1 MFSTST
7 IAHKIVVVVLLAS
20 SLALC
25 TLTLAFLAFDSVSSH
40 ALLQNRLATL
50 ADVVGQNSTAA
61 ISFNDSTAAREV
73 LDALRAE
80 TPIAAGCLYDLSGRL
95 FAWYQREEQPQ
106 FCPATLAGI
115 SPDGQHSTVIRSI
128 LRHNEAVGTIF
139 LSSDLREVEK
149 RRKSL
154 LMLAGGLLVVAIL
167 VGTVSGSLLQ
177 RRISQPVTELV
188 CAMKEV
194 EANHDF
200 TARVAVE
207 GSDDIAQLGIG
218 FNTMLSELEQRD
230 LAKRYAEAKLQYQAM
245 YDELTGLP
253 NRRLLSDRLSHTLA
267 SAARAHHI
275 AALLYI
281 DLDGF
286 KLVNDS
292 LGHAVG
298 DLLLSQVATRLQGR
312 VRAADTLARLGGDEF
327 VVVLAQLNHKDE
339 AALVAEKL
347 LEAITLPFVIEEQK
361 ITISAS
367 IGISIF
373 PETASD
379 ADGLLQQADSAM
391 YAAKR
396 NGKNGVMYYTPE
408 IGISVRERMQ
418 LETQLRGAIGRGEIS
433 VHYQPEFDMTS
444 QRLIRYE
451 ALARWNHPTLGAISP
466 VKFIPIAEES
476 GIIVTLGAYIME
488 LACAEAAAWQNIAPY
503 PIQVAV
509 NVSSV
514 QLSRENFVQEVLD
527 VLQRTGLKPQLLQLE
542 VTESVMVSGAA
553 RSAETIKRFRDLGIG
568 VAIDDFGTG
577 YSCLSYLPRL
587 SFDSLKIERSFVHDL
602 GVQPETR
609 AMVSA
614 LIGLAHNFGMRVIV
628 EGVEKP
634 EQLEMLQKL
643 GGDEVQG
650 FLLGRP
656 TPDPKAHLETV
667 LNAPPREPE
676 IHHSSIDSSLM

>member
-1 MFSTST
+1 MRKFRTGT

-20 SLALC
+20 SLALF
-25 TLTLAFLAFDSVSSH
+25 TLTGAFLIFDRISSRSQ
-40 ALLQNRLATL
+40 LQSRLATL
-50 ADVVGQNSTAA
+50 AGVVGQNSTAA
-61 ISFNDSTAAREV
+61 IIFNDNTAAREM
-73 LDALRAE
+73 LDALQAE
-80 TPIAAGCLYDLSGRL
+80 PPIVVGCLYDLSGRL

-115 SPDGQHSTVIRSI
+115 SSDRRHSTVVRPV

-139 LSSDLREVEK
+139 LSSDLHDLEK
-149 RRKSL
+149 REKNLLLLAAGLL
-154 LMLAGGLLVVAIL
+154 LMAIT

-177 RRISQPVTELV
+177 RRISHPITDLV
-188 CAMKEV
+188 RAMKDV

-200 TARVAVE
+200 TARVKAG
-207 GSDDIAQLGIG
+207 GSDDIAQLGTG

-230 LAKRYAEAKLQYQAM
+230 VEKKSAEAKLQYQAL

-253 NRRLLSDRLSHTLA
+253 NRRLLADRLSQTLSQA
-267 SAARAHHI
+267 TREHHI

-292 LGHAVG
+292 LGHAIG
-298 DLLLSQVATRLQGR
+298 DLLLGQVSERLRAR

-327 VVVLAQLNHKDE
+327 VVVLGNLNEKSE
-339 AALVAEKL
+339 AALVAQQL
-347 LEAITLPFVIEEQK
+347 LQAITLPFVIEGQK

-367 IGISIF
+367 IGISVF

-379 ADGLLQQADSAM
+379 AEGLLQQADSAM

-396 NGKNGVMYYTPE
+396 SGKNGIQYYTPE
-408 IGISVRERMQ
+408 LGITVRERMQ
-418 LETQLRGAIGRGEIS
+418 LETQLRGAIARGEIA
-433 VHYQPEFDMTS
+433 VHYQPEFDMIS
-444 QRLIRYE
+444 QRLVRFE
-451 ALARWNHPTLGAISP
+451 ALARWNHPTLGSISP
-466 VKFIPIAEES
+466 TKFIPIAEES
-476 GIIVTLGAYIME
+476 GVIVTLGAYIME
-488 LACAEAAAWQNIAPY
+488 RACAEAKSWQDTAPY

-509 NVSSV
+509 NISSV

-527 VLQRTGLKPQLLQLE
+527 VLHRTGLKPTLLQLE
-542 VTESVMVSGAA
+542 VTESVMVSGVA
-553 RSAETIKRFRDLGIG
+553 RTAETIKQFRELGIG

-577 YSCLSYLPRL
+577 YSSLSYLPRL

-628 EGVEKP
+628 EGVETA
-634 EQLEMLQKL
+634 EQLALLQKL

-650 FLLGRP
+650 YLLGRP
-656 TPDPKAHLETV
+656 TP
-667 LNAPPREPE
+667 EPMTQLAALVNQPMSATE
-676 IHHSSIDSSLM
+676 PSEIDSTLM

>member
-1 MFSTST
+1 MRTFSAST

-25 TLTLAFLAFDSVSSH
+25 TLTLAFLIFDNVSSH
-40 ALLQNRLATL
+40 ALLQSRLTTL

-73 LDALRAE
+73 LEALQAE
-80 TPIAAGCLYDLSGRL
+80 PPIVAGCLYDLSGRL
-95 FAWYQREEQPQ
+95 FASYQRRSQ
-106 FCPATLAGI
+106 FCASTLAGI
-115 SPDGQHSTVIRSI
+115 SSDRHYSRVVRPV
-128 LRHNEAVGTIF
+128 LRRREAVGTIF
-139 LSSDLREVEK
+139 LLSDLRDLEK
-149 RRKSL
+149 REKNL
-154 LMLAGGLLVVAIL
+154 LLLAGGLLLIGIT

-177 RRISQPVTELV
+177 RKISHPITELAR
-188 CAMKEV
+188 AMKEV

-200 TARVAVE
+200 TARVTAE
-207 GSDDIAQLGIG
+207 GSGDIAQLGNG

-230 LAKRYAEAKLQYQAM
+230 QARKTAEAKLQYQAL

-253 NRRLLSDRLSHTLA
+253 NRRLLADRLSQTLS
-267 SAARAHHI
+267 SAARARHTV
-275 AALLYI
+275 ALLYI

-292 LGHAVG
+292 LGHAIG
-298 DLLLSQVATRLQGR
+298 DLLLGQVAERLRVR
-312 VRAADTLARLGGDEF
+312 VRASDTLARLGGDEF
-327 VVVLAQLNHKDE
+327 VVVLAQLNDKEE
-339 AALVAEKL
+339 AAMVAEQL
-347 LEAITLPFVIEEQK
+347 LQALTLPFMIDEQK

-373 PETASD
+373 PESANN
-379 ADGLLQQADSAM
+379 ADSLLQQADSAM

-396 NGKNGVMYYTPE
+396 NGKNGIMYYTAE
-408 IGISVRERMQ
+408 IGVTMRERMQ
-418 LETQLRGAIGRGEIS
+418 LETQLRGAIGRGEIT
-433 VHYQPEFDMTS
+433 VHYQPEFDMMS
-444 QRLIRYE
+444 HRLVRYE
-451 ALARWNHPTLGAISP
+451 ALARWNHPTLGSISP
-466 VKFIPIAEES
+466 VKFIPIAEEN

-488 LACAEAAAWQNIAPY
+488 LACAEAAAWQSVAPY

-509 NVSSV
+509 NISSV
-514 QLSRENFVQEVLD
+514 QLCRENFVQEVLE
-527 VLQRTGLKPQLLQLE
+527 VLQRTGLKPSLLQLE

-553 RSAETIKRFRDLGIG
+553 RSAETIKHFRDLGIG
-568 VAIDDFGTG
+568 VAIDDSSTG

-587 SFDSLKIERSFVHDL
+587 SFDSLKIERSFVQDL

-628 EGVEKP
+628 EGVEKH
-634 EQLEMLQKL
+634 EQLELLQKL

-656 TPDPKAHLETV
+656 TPDPMAHLQDL
-667 LNAPPREPE
+667 LNGQRMERK
-676 IHHSSIDSSLM
+676 IDSGSIDSASM

>member
-1 MFSTST
+1 MFSAST

-25 TLTLAFLAFDSVSSH
+25 TLTLAFLVFDGVSSR
-40 ALLQNRLATL
+40 ALSQNRLATL

-61 ISFNDSTAAREV
+61 IIFNDSTAAREV
-73 LDALRAE
+73 LEALRAE
-80 TPIAAGCLYDLSGRL
+80 PHIAVGCLYDLSGSL
-95 FAWYQREEQPQ
+95 FASYERDEQPQ
-106 FCPATLAGI
+106 SCPQALSQL
-115 SPDGQHSTVIRSI
+115 SPEGKHSIVVRSI
-128 LRHNEAVGTIF
+128 VRHNEAVGTIF
-139 LSSDLREVEK
+139 LSSDLRDVER
-149 RRKSL
+149 RRKHL
-154 LMLAGGLLVVAIL
+154 LMLAGGLLCVAIA
-167 VGTVSGSLLQ
+167 VGTISGSLLQ
-177 RRISQPVTELV
+177 RKISQPITDLV
-188 CAMKEV
+188 HAMKEV

-200 TARVAVE
+200 TARVAVQ
-207 GSDDIAQLGIG
+207 GIDDIAQLGTG

-230 LAKRYAEAKLQYQAM
+230 LAEKNAEAKLQYQAL

-253 NRRLLSDRLSHTLA
+253 NRRLLADRLSHTLA
-267 SAARAHHI
+267 TARRAGHI

-298 DLLLSQVATRLQGR
+298 DLLLSQVSTRLQGR
-312 VRAADTLARLGGDEF
+312 VRASDTLARLGGDEF
-327 VVVLAQLNHKDE
+327 VVVLAQLSNKEE

-347 LEAITLPFVIEEQK
+347 LEAITLPFVIEDQK

-367 IGISIF
+367 IGISVF

-379 ADGLLQQADSAM
+379 ADSLLQQADSAM

-396 NGKNGVMYYTPE
+396 NGKNGLLYYTPE
-408 IGISVRERMQ
+408 IGTTVRERMQ
-418 LETQLRGAIGRGEIS
+418 LETQLRGAIGRDEIS
-433 VHYQPEFDMTS
+433 VHYQPEFDINS

-451 ALARWNHPTLGAISP
+451 ALARWNHPTLGAIAP
-466 VKFIPIAEES
+466 MKFIPIAEES

-488 LACAEAAAWQNIAPY
+488 RACAEAASWQKVAPY

-509 NVSSV
+509 NISSV

-527 VLQRTGLKPQLLQLE
+527 VLQRTGLKPSLLQLE
-542 VTESVMVSGAA
+542 VTESVMVGGAA
-553 RSAETIKRFRDLGIG
+553 RSAETIKRFRELGIG

-602 GVQPETR
+602 GIQPETH

-628 EGVEKP
+628 EGVERHD
-634 EQLEMLQKL
+634 QLEMLQHL

-650 FLLGRP
+650 FLLGYP
-656 TPDPKAHLETV
+656 TPEPMAHLQTL
-667 LNAPPREPE
+667 LNARSIEREIDP
-676 IHHSSIDSSLM
+676 SQDSSLI

>member
-1 MFSTST
+1 MRMFSART

-25 TLTLAFLAFDSVSSH
+25 TLTLAFLVFDSVSSR
-40 ALLQNRLATL
+40 ALLQNRLSTL

-61 ISFNDSTAAREV
+61 IIFNDPTAAHEV
-73 LDALRAE
+73 LNALRAE
-80 TPIAAGCLYDLSGRL
+80 PPVETACLYDLSGRL
-95 FAWYQREEQPQ
+95 FASYQRQSQLCAP
-106 FCPATLAGI
+106 TLAGVA
-115 SPDGQHSTVIRSI
+115 SDDSRHSTAVRTV
-128 LRHNEAVGTIF
+128 LHRNEAAGTIF
-139 LSSDLREVEK
+139 LSSDLSNLKKREK
-149 RRKSL
+149 NL
-154 LMLAGGLLVVAIL
+154 LLLAGGLLLIGIT
-167 VGTVSGSLLQ
+167 VGTVSGSVLQ
-177 RRISQPVTELV
+177 RRISEPVTEL
-188 CAMKEV
+188 ARTMKEV

-200 TARVAVE
+200 TARVTVQ
-207 GSDDIAQLGIG
+207 GSDDIAQLGTG

-230 LAKRYAEAKLQYQAM
+230 LATKSAEAKLQYQVL

-253 NRRLLSDRLSHTLA
+253 NRRLLADRLSQTLA
-267 SAARAHHI
+267 AAKRACHV
-275 AALLYI
+275 AAVLYI

-292 LGHAVG
+292 LGHAIG
-298 DLLLSQVATRLQGR
+298 DLLLCGVSTRLRER
-312 VRAADTLARLGGDEF
+312 VRKADTLARLGGDEF
-327 VVVLAQLNHKDE
+327 VVILGQLKSKEE
-339 AALVAEKL
+339 AALVAGKL
-347 LEAITLPFVIEEQK
+347 LEAIALPFVIEEQK
-361 ITISAS
+361 ITIGAS
-367 IGISIF
+367 IGISFF
-373 PETASD
+373 PEAASD
-379 ADGLLQQADSAM
+379 AASLLQQADSAM

-408 IGISVRERMQ
+408 IGVSLRERMQ
-418 LETQLRGAIGRGEIS
+418 LETQLRGAIGRDEIS
-433 VHYQPEFDMTS
+433 VHYQPEFDILS
-444 QRLIRYE
+444 HRLIRYE
-451 ALARWNHPTLGAISP
+451 ALARWNHPTLGSISP

-476 GIIVTLGAYIME
+476 GVIVALGAYIME
-488 LACAEAAAWQNIAPY
+488 RACADAAEWQKIAPH

-509 NVSSV
+509 NISSV

-527 VLQRTGLKPQLLQLE
+527 VLDRTGLPPRLLQLE

-553 RSAETIKRFRDLGIG
+553 QSAETIKRFRELGIS

-634 EQLEMLQKL
+634 EQLEMLRKL

-650 FLLGRP
+650 YLFGHP
-656 TPDPKAHLETV
+656 TPNPMTHLDSVVNRYRQMDTEW
-667 LNAPPREPE
+667 
-676 IHHSSIDSSLM
+676 SSIDS

>member
-1 MFSTST
+1 MRMFSANT
-7 IAHKIVVVVLLAS
+7 IARKIVVVVLLAS

-25 TLTLAFLAFDSVSSH
+25 TLTLAFLVFDSVSSH

-73 LDALRAE
+73 LQALSAE
-80 TPIAAGCLYDLSGRL
+80 PPIVAGCLYDQTGRL
-95 FAWYQREEQPQ
+95 FASYQREGQPQ
-106 FCPATLAGI
+106 FCPAALSRVA
-115 SPDGQHSTVIRSI
+115 PDEQHSIVVRSI
-128 LRHNEAVGTIF
+128 LRHKEAVGTIF
-139 LSSDLREVEK
+139 LSSDLSGVER
-149 RRKSL
+149 RRKKL
-154 LMLAGGLLVVAIL
+154 LMLAGGLLCFAIT

-177 RRISQPVTELV
+177 RKISQPITDLV
-188 CAMKEV
+188 QAMKEV

-200 TARVAVE
+200 TARVAVQ
-207 GSDDIAQLGIG
+207 GVDDIAQLGTG

-230 LAKRYAEAKLQYQAM
+230 LAKNNAEAKLQYQAL

-253 NRRLLSDRLSHTLA
+253 NRRLLADRLSHTLA
-267 SAARAHHI
+267 TARRAQHI

-298 DLLLSQVATRLQGR
+298 DLLLSQVSIRLQSR

-327 VVVLAQLNHKDE
+327 VVVLAHLRGNEE
-339 AALVAEKL
+339 AAMVAEKL
-347 LEAITLPFVIEEQK
+347 LEALTLPFMIEGQK

-373 PETASD
+373 PETATD

-418 LETQLRGAIGRGEIS
+418 LETQLRGAIGRGEIT
-433 VHYQPEFDMTS
+433 VHYQPEYDMTS

-466 VKFIPIAEES
+466 VKFIPVAEES

-488 LACAEAAAWQNIAPY
+488 RACADAASWQKVAPH
-503 PIQVAV
+503 PIQVAI
-509 NVSSV
+509 NISSV
-514 QLSRENFVQEVLD
+514 QLSRENFVQEVID
-527 VLQRTGLKPQLLQLE
+527 VLHRTGLQVQPA
-542 VTESVMVSGAA
+542 AA
-553 RSAETIKRFRDLGIG
+553 RSHRVRDDQRRGPDRRDHQ
-568 VAIDDFGTG
+568 A
-577 YSCLSYLPRL
+577 LPRAGNRRGNRRLRHGILLPEL
-587 SFDSLKIERSFVHDL
+587 STPPVIRFVKD
-602 GVQPETR
+602 R
-609 AMVSA
+609 A
-614 LIGLAHNFGMRVIV
+614 VICA
-628 EGVEKP
+628 
-634 EQLEMLQKL
+634 
-643 GGDEVQG
+643 
-650 FLLGRP
+650 RP
-656 TPDPKAHLETV
+656 
-667 LNAPPREPE
+667 
-676 IHHSSIDSSLM
+676 